1 MCVEVAMEK
10 NVVAVAGIA
19 LIVAALQ
26 GAGGIAHAQPAK
38 SQAELRKPLIG
49 TWRLVSIEGG
59 TTQAN
64 RGTRP
69 TGLIYYDANGYMA
82 AQIMPDRP
90 RPKWTGAPTPE
101 QALEAF
107 RGYTAYFGT
116 YTIDEKASTVT
127 HHRQGML
134 DGGAV
139 DFVRHFKFASG
150 DRIILT
156 PVGNTATPTHLTW
169 ERIK

>member
-1 MCVEVAMEK
+1 MPMRASSF
-10 NVVAVAGIA
+10 AGLVLA
-19 LIVAALQ
+19 AAALQ
-26 GAGGIAHAQPAK
+26 GAAGLAGAQQAK
-38 SQAELRKPLIG
+38 SQAELRKAFIG
-49 TWRLVSIEGG
+49 TWRLLSIEGG

-64 RGTRP
+64 RGTKP
-69 TGLIYYDANGYMA
+69 TGLIYYDGNGYMA

-116 YTIDEKASTVT
+116 YTIDEKATTVT

-134 DGGAV
+134 DGGTV
-139 DFVRHFKFASG
+139 DFVRRYEFAPG